1 MKLITGLLVCAL
13 AFAFNTASAED
24 APTALAEHNLQML
37 GNKIRVDKKMLVAGN
52 MKLTDTEA
60 AGFWPLYD
68 VYQQELNL
76 LNKRTLAVIKTYAG
90 QYDAGA
96 LDDATA
102 EKLVREM
109 IAIDEDTLKL
119 NKSYLPKLLKVM
131 PGMKV
136 VRYMQIEHKIRAVVD
151 YELSD
156 AVPLVP

>member
-1 MKLITGLLVCAL
+1 MYAPWRLLS
-13 AFAFNTASAED
+13 TRP
-24 APTALAEHNLQML
+24 APRTRRPPWRN
-37 GNKIRVDKKMLVAGN
+37 II
-52 MKLTDTEA
+52 
-60 AGFWPLYD
+60 
-68 VYQQELNL
+68 YQQELNL